1 MCCVHSQKAWTIRT
15 LDFLTKERG
24 GEDKEQ
30 MEAASQ
36 SNVHAFLNSCFLQD
50 CQQGCVCE
58 TKRGKHNQLTD
69 KEVTDLPAL
78 LVYCIFMYTW
88 TNAGPPS
95 PIYVVAW
102 TKIFDKKRIFYKF
115 NGLIWQATWPMC
127 ALIFFHLKVMFAQ
140 ISSYSFLFAEK
151 TWFS

>member
-24 GEDKEQ
+24 GEDMEQ

-78 LVYCIFMYTW
+78 LVYCIFMYT
-88 TNAGPPS
+88 
-95 PIYVVAW
+95 
-102 TKIFDKKRIFYKF
+102 
-115 NGLIWQATWPMC
+115 
-127 ALIFFHLKVMFAQ
+127 
-140 ISSYSFLFAEK
+140 
-151 TWFS
+151 